1 MQKLKSTLPNMV
13 IVLGLIAAITSSL
26 LAVVY
31 VITKEPIAKVQADK
45 LNNAIAEVVPG
56 LDRFEDYQVTAKIEG
71 YEGDVTLTFYDAY
84 KNDVLIGTAVKSYD
98 NGGFNGLIEIMVGF
112 DADGNIIN
120 NVPLKQSET
129 PGLGA
134 KIDPKASDFVKQF
147 NGKHLSSF
155 DAKVSKDGGE
165 VDAITAA
172 TITSRAYCNAI
183 NLAYKTYM
191 AEKGESK

>member
-1 MQKLKSTLPNMV
+1 MV

-147 NGKHLSSF
+147 NEKHLLSF

-183 NLAYKTYM
+183 NLAYKIYM